1 MLDLVLVIY
10 VLKCLNMFEYEIVV
24 ILIIDE
30 KKGENS

>member
-1 MLDLVLVIY
+1 MLDIINNICI
-10 VLKCLNMFEYEIVV
+10 KMFEYEIVV